1 MADIIS
7 TNPFARTA
15 LLIALFALV
24 VGGVLAVLS
33 VVSRRT
39 AVRGQLR
46 TISQR
51 GTGAGLVESLQR
63 RRDDNWTRL
72 VDRIER
78 TGLSLGDTKSSE
90 LREKLLAAGFDSPSA
105 PRVYNLIRLLLVV
118 GLPLLLVLLSTAGG
132 YQLSFGRLYIVGSIL
147 ALAGLYIPALVVRAK
162 ADRRR
167 QAITNGFPDSL
178 DLMLVCVEAGLGLE
192 AALDRVGRE
201 LVVSHPLVAQLL
213 TGATLQLRA
222 GASREKALRSMAQA
236 AGVEE
241 VGSFTTLLIQSDKL
255 GSSIAAT
262 LRVYASEMREKR
274 RMRAEEK
281 AHRIPVLISVP
292 LVACMLPVMIG
303 VLMLPAAVRV
313 VRTVTPAFHH
323 GG

>member
-24 VGGVLAVLS
+24 VGGALAVLS

>member
-7 TNPFARTA
+7 TNPFARAA

-24 VGGVLAVLS
+24 VGGALAVLS

-51 GTGAGLVESLQR
+51 GTGVGLVESLQR

-147 ALAGLYIPALVVRAK
+147 ALAGLYVPALVVRAK

>member
-1 MADIIS
+1 MMIGILSA
-7 TNPFARTA
+7 NLFARLA
-15 LLIALFALV
+15 LLVTLFVLV
-24 VGGVLAVLS
+24 VGSAMLVLTAL
-33 VVSRRT
+33 SRRA
-39 AVRGQLR
+39 AVRSQLR
-46 TISQR
+46 AIAEGS
-51 GTGAGLVESLQR
+51 GAPGLVESLR
-63 RRDDNWTRL
+63 GRRDDNWTRL

-78 TGLSLGDTKSSE
+78 AGLNLGDTNSSA
-90 LREKLLAAGFDSPSA
+90 LREKLIAAGFESPSA
-105 PRVYNLIRLLLVV
+105 PRVYNLIRLLLVI
-118 GLPLLLVLLSTAGG
+118 GLPLLFVGLTLLGG
-132 YQLSFGRLYIVGSIL
+132 RELSFGRLYVVGSL
-147 ALAGLYIPALVVRAK
+147 VALVGLYVPSLVIRAK

-167 QAITNGFPDSL
+167 QAITNGFPDAL

-201 LVVSHPLVAQLL
+201 LVLSHPLVSNLL
-213 TGATLQLRA
+213 TTATLQLRA
-222 GASREKALRSMAQA
+222 GASREKALRSMARS

-241 VGSFTTLLIQSDKL
+241 VSSFTTLLIQSDKL

-262 LRVYASEMREKR
+262 LRVYAAEMREKR

-281 AHRIPVLISVP
+281 AHRIPVLISIP

-313 VRTVTPAFHH
+313 VRTLAPALH

>member
-24 VGGVLAVLS
+24 VGGALAVLS

-51 GTGAGLVESLQR
+51 GTGVGLVESLQR

-178 DLMLVCVEAGLGLE
+178 DLMLVCVEAGLGLDG
-192 AALDRVGRE
+192 AVDRVGDE
-201 LVVSHPLVAQLL
+201 LVDADALGAPL
-213 TGATLQLRA
+213 
-222 GASREKALRSMAQA
+222 
-236 AGVEE
+236 
-241 VGSFTTLLIQSDKL
+241 
-255 GSSIAAT
+255 
-262 LRVYASEMREKR
+262 
-274 RMRAEEK
+274 
-281 AHRIPVLISVP
+281 
-292 LVACMLPVMIG
+292 
-303 VLMLPAAVRV
+303 
-313 VRTVTPAFHH
+313 
-323 GG
+323 

>member
-24 VGGVLAVLS
+24 VGGALAVLS

-51 GTGAGLVESLQR
+51 GTGVGLVESLQR

>member
-24 VGGVLAVLS
+24 VGGALAVLS

-51 GTGAGLVESLQR
+51 GTGV
-63 RRDDNWTRL
+63 
-72 VDRIER
+72 
-78 TGLSLGDTKSSE
+78 
-90 LREKLLAAGFDSPSA
+90 
-105 PRVYNLIRLLLVV
+105 LLVV

-192 AALDRVGRE
+192 AALDRVGDE
-201 LVVSHPLVAQLL
+201 LVDADALGAPL
-213 TGATLQLRA
+213 
-222 GASREKALRSMAQA
+222 
-236 AGVEE
+236 
-241 VGSFTTLLIQSDKL
+241 
-255 GSSIAAT
+255 
-262 LRVYASEMREKR
+262 
-274 RMRAEEK
+274 
-281 AHRIPVLISVP
+281 
-292 LVACMLPVMIG
+292 
-303 VLMLPAAVRV
+303 
-313 VRTVTPAFHH
+313 
-323 GG
+323 

>member
-15 LLIALFALV
+15 LLIALFVLV
-24 VGGVLAVLS
+24 VGGALAVLTAL
-33 VVSRRT
+33 SRRT
-39 AVRGQLR
+39 VVRGQLR
-46 TISQR
+46 TISQS
-51 GTGAGLVESLQR
+51 GTGVGLVESLQR

-72 VDRIER
+72 VDRIEHA
-78 TGLSLGDTKSSE
+78 GLSLGDSKSSE
-90 LREKLLAAGFDSPSA
+90 LREKMLAAGFDSPSA
-105 PRVYNLIRLLLVV
+105 PRVYNLIRLVLVV
-118 GLPLLLVLLSTAGG
+118 GLPLMLVLLSALGG

-147 ALAGLYIPALVVRAK
+147 ALVGLYIPSLVVRAK

-167 QAITNGFPDSL
+167 QAIINGFPDSL

-201 LVVSHPLVAQLL
+201 LVLSHPLVSRLL
-213 TGATLQLRA
+213 TSATLQLRA
-222 GASREKALRSMAQA
+222 GASREKALRGMAQS

-281 AHRIPVLISVP
+281 AHRIPVLISIP

-313 VRTVTPAFHH
+313 VRTVTPALHH